1 MKKLICFGV
10 CLLGLFA
17 CKKDEDVVLTTQDYL
32 VFGHFYG
39 QCTGETCIE
48 MFKIENNHLYED
60 TVDAYP
66 ASDTAY
72 EGNYIIRSDTKYEQ
86 VKDLVNHLPARLLE
100 ENSIVIGQ
108 PDAGDWG
115 GIYIEVRKKG
125 QRKFYLIDKMEEN
138 IPTYLQPFINE
149 VEASIAKL
157 E

>member
-1 MKKLICFGV
+1 MKKLICFGL

-17 CKKDEDVVLTTQDYL
+17 CKKEDVSSTTQDYL

-39 QCTGETCIE
+39 ECVGETCIE
-48 MFKIENNHLYED
+48 MFKIENNHLFED
-60 TVDAYP
+60 SNDSYP
-66 ASDTAY
+66 SSNTAY
-72 EGNYIIRSDTKYEQ
+72 EGNYISRSDTKYEQ

-100 ENSIVIGQ
+100 ENSTVIGQ

-115 GIYIEVRKKG
+115 GIYIEVRKEG
-125 QRKFYLIDKMEEN
+125 QRKFYLIDKVKNN
-138 IPTYLQPFINE
+138 IPAYLQPFINE